1 MPNWCNN
8 YLSIKTSSKLLY
20 RKIKTHMEQEAK
32 KDKEG
37 NYLDVGLLGLLYPE
51 PDYEKTDTLAMNG
64 EIADKGE
71 AWWHWRVSNWGT
83 KWDIELEN
91 IKVSSDGKTLT
102 ANFASAWSPP
112 IEAYEKLKEQGY
124 KISAFYSE
132 MMMGFAGRFEDGT
145 QEFIPSVNF
154 EKDNWREAMSDE
166 MADYLEIDF
175 LQWLDWTDACEKEQA
190 RMDAQRDPLDNIE
203 QELWYDTSAEL
214 E

>member
-1 MPNWCNN
+1 MPNWCSNHISLTHDDPAMIKKVSDH
-8 YLSIKTSSKLLY
+8 YLAPLTALVPQPESIASGCERLIDKDTSDNWY
-20 RKIKTHMEQEAK
+20 DWR
-32 KDKEG
+32 
-37 NYLDVGLLGLLYPE
+37 
-51 PDYEKTDTLAMNG
+51 
-64 EIADKGE
+64 IA
-71 AWWHWRVSNWGT
+71 NWGT

>member
-1 MPNWCNN
+1 MPNWCSNHISLTHDDPAMIKKVSDH
-8 YLSIKTSSKLLY
+8 YLAPLTALVPQPESLAPDKDTSENWY
-20 RKIKTHMEQEAK
+20 DWR
-32 KDKEG
+32 
-37 NYLDVGLLGLLYPE
+37 
-51 PDYEKTDTLAMNG
+51 
-64 EIADKGE
+64 IA
-71 AWWHWRVSNWGT
+71 NWGT

-91 IKVSSDGKTLT
+91 IKVASDGKTLT

-132 MMMGFAGRFEDGT
+132 MMMGFAGRFEDGM

-154 EKDNWREAMSDE
+154 EKDNWREGMSDE
-166 MADYLEIDF
+166 LADYLESDF
-175 LQWLDWTDACEKEQA
+175 LQWQDWTDAYAKEQA

-214 E
+214 K

>member
-1 MPNWCNN
+1 MPNWCSNHISLTHDDPAMIKKVSDH
-8 YLSIKTSSKLLY
+8 YLAPLTALVPQPESIASGCERLIDKDTSDNWY
-20 RKIKTHMEQEAK
+20 DWR
-32 KDKEG
+32 
-37 NYLDVGLLGLLYPE
+37 
-51 PDYEKTDTLAMNG
+51 
-64 EIADKGE
+64 IA
-71 AWWHWRVSNWGT
+71 NWGT

-132 MMMGFAGRFEDGT
+132 MMMGFAGRFEDGM

-154 EKDNWREAMSDE
+154 EKDNWREALSDE
-166 MADYLEIDF
+166 MADYLESDF
-175 LQWLDWTDACEKEQA
+175 LQWQDWTDAYAKEQA

>member
-1 MPNWCNN
+1 MPNWCSNHISLTHDDPAMIKKVSDN
-8 YLSIKTSSKLLY
+8 YLAPLTALVPQPESIASDCERLIDKDTSENWY
-20 RKIKTHMEQEAK
+20 DWR
-32 KDKEG
+32 
-37 NYLDVGLLGLLYPE
+37 
-51 PDYEKTDTLAMNG
+51 
-64 EIADKGE
+64 IA
-71 AWWHWRVSNWGT
+71 NWGT

-91 IKVSSDGKTLT
+91 IIVSSDGKTLT

-132 MMMGFAGRFEDGT
+132 MMMGFAGRFEDGM

-154 EKDNWREAMSDE
+154 EKDNWREGMSDE

-175 LQWLDWTDACEKEQA
+175 LQWLDWTDAYAKEQA

>member
-1 MPNWCNN
+1 MPNWCSNHISLTHDDPAMIKKVSDN
-8 YLSIKTSSKLLY
+8 YLAPLTALVPQPESIASGCERLIDKDTSENWY
-20 RKIKTHMEQEAK
+20 DWR
-32 KDKEG
+32 
-37 NYLDVGLLGLLYPE
+37 
-51 PDYEKTDTLAMNG
+51 
-64 EIADKGE
+64 IA
-71 AWWHWRVSNWGT
+71 NWGT

-91 IKVSSDGKTLT
+91 IIVSSDGKTLT

-132 MMMGFAGRFEDGT
+132 MMMGFAGRFEDGM

-154 EKDNWREAMSDE
+154 EKDNWREGMSDE
-166 MADYLEIDF
+166 LADYLESDF
-175 LQWLDWTDACEKEQA
+175 LQWQDWTDAYAKEQA

>member
-1 MPNWCNN
+1 MPNWCSNHISLTHDDPAMIKKVSDH
-8 YLSIKTSSKLLY
+8 YLAPLTALVPQPESIASGCERLIDKDTSDNWY
-20 RKIKTHMEQEAK
+20 DWR
-32 KDKEG
+32 
-37 NYLDVGLLGLLYPE
+37 
-51 PDYEKTDTLAMNG
+51 
-64 EIADKGE
+64 IA
-71 AWWHWRVSNWGT
+71 NWGT

-91 IKVSSDGKTLT
+91 IIVSSDGKTLT

-132 MMMGFAGRFEDGT
+132 MMMGFAGRFEDGM

-166 MADYLEIDF
+166 MADYLESDF
-175 LQWLDWTDACEKEQA
+175 LQWQDWTDAYEKEQA